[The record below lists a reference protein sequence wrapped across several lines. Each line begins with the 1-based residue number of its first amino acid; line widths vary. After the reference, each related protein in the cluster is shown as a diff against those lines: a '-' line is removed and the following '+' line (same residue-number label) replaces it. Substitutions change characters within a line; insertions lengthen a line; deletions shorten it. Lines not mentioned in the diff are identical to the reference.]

1 VSPVKNG
8 AGKSKELSK
17 KYSCDFRLL
26 KYSFISIENVKEK
39 LSDEFLEKP
48 KKRKNSLSH
57 HALC

>member
-17 KYSCDFRLL
+17 NTPVIFGCCI
-26 KYSFISIENVKEK
+26 FISIENVEEK

-48 KKRKNSLSH
+48 KKCKDSLSH